1 MATTRRSLFL
11 YVAFEADAAGVSDQR
26 ILTVLAAMNLISGIS
41 PLLTPLFLVLLN
53 HVQLIWLTIFL
64 TSSAQLSMGLS
75 TSFSVF
81 VPAASAIG
89 FGRGVFDPVV
99 SSLYASALPAE
110 ERAKVSSVVELAW
123 GLSSF
128 IGVPLYGLMMGVDGS
143 APHFMLAILLMFS
156 ALPFTR
162 LKVEK
167 QQTSEES
174 STGGMLD
181 KVHTCCGRYSQLRHR
196 KDVKR
201 VLTMTLALFATQ
213 FGGELLAVCFGL
225 WLVRVQGLPVEF
237 VATATLAIGV
247 ADLLAEALVIVC
259 ISWKGYDVFG
269 FTRIAVAANILGF
282 ALLPFWC
289 SLGTLPGIIGFT
301 APLLAFECCCIGLI
315 GCIVQ
320 TAGPQSG
327 GAVESIC
334 EVGTAAGKVSAD
346 LLAIPLFGLLS
357 GGVLFPTAASLLVL
371 VVSGAHA
378 ACHLYK
384 DAPEDSSAVET
395 ELELSSG
402 SWQSVPVDESRPV
415 GIGEEHATI

>member
-1 MATTRRSLFL
+1 MPGETVHHSEMQKPQPPDSLPAEPADPPSPTKPNKWLLAASVMCAKSLMATTRRSLFL

-64 TSSAQLSMGLS
+64 SSSAQLSMDLS

-81 VPAASAIG
+81 VPAASASAIG
-89 FGRGVFDPVV
+89 FGRGLFDPVV

-128 IGVPLYGLMMGVDGS
+128 IGVPLYGLVMGVDGS

-174 STGGMLD
+174 STCGMPD
-181 KVHTCCGRYSQLRHR
+181 KVHTCCGRYAQLRHR
-196 KDVKR
+196 KDAKR

-225 WLVRVQGLPVEF
+225 WLVRVQGLAVEF
-237 VATATLAIGV
+237 VATATLIIGV
-247 ADLLAEALVIVC
+247 ADLLAEVLVTVC
-259 ISWKGYDVFG
+259 ISWKGYDAFG
-269 FTRIAVAANILGF
+269 FTRIAVGANILGF
-282 ALLPFWC
+282 ASRNASRNASRHHRLYSPVAGIRMLLHWPYWLYRTDC
-289 SLGTLPGIIGFT
+289 RYP
-301 APLLAFECCCIGLI
+301 EWRCCR
-315 GCIVQ
+315 
-320 TAGPQSG
+320 
-327 GAVESIC
+327 
-334 EVGTAAGKVSAD
+334 K
-346 LLAIPLFGLLS
+346 
-357 GGVLFPTAASLLVL
+357 
-371 VVSGAHA
+371 
-378 ACHLYK
+378 YM
-384 DAPEDSSAVET
+384 
-395 ELELSSG
+395 
-402 SWQSVPVDESRPV
+402 
-415 GIGEEHATI
+415 